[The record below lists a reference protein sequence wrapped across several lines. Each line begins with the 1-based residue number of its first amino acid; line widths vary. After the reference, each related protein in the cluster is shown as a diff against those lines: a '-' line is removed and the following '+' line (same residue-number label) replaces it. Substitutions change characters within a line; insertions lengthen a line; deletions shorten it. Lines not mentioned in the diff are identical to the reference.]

1 MKYGETE
8 ITMDEQA
15 IHVSA
20 PRIEVEIGEDA
31 KIRKGMGFKH
41 GFARHLPAILAVLA
55 IVLSLVSLSMRW
67 WM

>member
-20 PRIEVEIGEDA
+20 PRIEVEIGENVIKRMDA
-31 KIRKGMGFKH
+31 YREGLRKNSRRGGK
-41 GFARHLPAILAVLA
+41 
-55 IVLSLVSLSMRW
+55 
-67 WM
+67 